1 VALGWLPM
9 YLAGACLT
17 TPTTFLLKDQLK
29 VLPSELA
36 LFGAITGIPTY
47 LKPLFGILSDAV
59 PLLGT
64 RRKHYLIFSAL
75 LTGLIFLVLA
85 LVPRTFSVLLWMHL
99 IAMVG
104 MVLLSTTMGGLM
116 TDVGQRHGATGRMS
130 AQRVFLGRLETL
142 FSGPLGLMLS
152 KGPYALAATLSGFFY
167 LVLVPW
173 FALRFHEKI
182 DARLDRSVLS
192 DAKKSLFALGRSKS
206 LFQAAG
212 LLALVL
218 LAPGF
223 GSPLL
228 YYQTDTLKFSKD
240 FLALLALI
248 GGAFGL
254 LGAALYS
261 KLCRR
266 FPLRT
271 LLSASIVIH
280 GLGTLFYLLY
290 RTPGSAL
297 AITALEGLTNTL
309 AVLPLYDLCA
319 RSAPKGSEALGYSV
333 MMSVWNLTL
342 QLSNVLGSQLYDRLH
357 LSFMDLVWLNAGTTL
372 LALVGVPYLSREL
385 LEKQEGKSGL

>member
-1 VALGWLPM
+1 M
-9 YLAGACLT
+9 YLAGACLA

-36 LFGAITGIPTY
+36 LFGAITGIPAY
-47 LKPLFGILSDAV
+47 LKPLFGIFSDAV

-75 LTGLIFLVLA
+75 LAGLIFLLLA
-85 LVPRTFSVLLWMHL
+85 LVPRTFSVLLGMHL
-99 IAMVG
+99 TATTA
-104 MVLLSTTMGGLM
+104 MVLLSTAMGGLM

-142 FSGPLGLMLS
+142 FSGPLGMTLA
-152 KGPYALAATLSGFFY
+152 KGPYALAATLSGLFY

-173 FALRFHEKI
+173 FALRFHEKSG
-182 DARLDRSVLS
+182 AQLERSVLA
-192 DAKKSLFALGRSKS
+192 DAKKSLVSLGRSKS
-206 LFQAAG
+206 LWQAAG

-223 GSPLL
+223 GSPML

-248 GGAFGL
+248 GGASGL

-266 FPLRT
+266 FPLRA
-271 LLSASIVIH
+271 LLGASIVVH
-280 GLGTLFYLLY
+280 GLGTLFYLFY
-290 RTPGSAL
+290 RSPGSAL
-297 AITALEGLTNTL
+297 AITALEGVTNTL

-333 MMSVWNLTL
+333 MMSVWNFTL
-342 QLSNVLGSQLYDRLH
+342 QLSNILGSQLYDRLH

-372 LALVGVPYLSREL
+372 LALVGVPLLPLLANRRE
-385 LEKQEGKSGL
+385 EEFRSVEHVER